1 MDNFKNEIYENL
13 GLSENTQERIVDA
26 MENAAKSNII
36 PDTDNIRRIKSMR
49 KNTHSDILKRVAVAS
64 LSLGLSGA
72 LIAGVII
79 YTNNNHN
86 DKKISAKKV
95 TQTTENIKST
105 EQTTEKETSAP
116 EITDVNTYA
125 IENKFKKL
133 ELIYYADLYEKVR
146 IDKWELRLIK
156 NDKKEGAFDICLQTG
171 KEKEI
176 LVDRIQRSHDNTQVL
191 FYSYGEN
198 VYYFDENG
206 LKELNINTQKVT
218 RLFKYTDSTKEVCK
232 AFPNTNL
239 SHRYSIFKIDDKDYI
254 YRHPGA

>member
-26 MENAAKSNII
+26 MENAAKSNIT

-125 IENKFKKL
+125 IENKFIMQTFMKKL
-133 ELIYYADLYEKVR
+133 ESI
-146 IDKWELRLIK
+146 
-156 NDKKEGAFDICLQTG
+156 
-171 KEKEI
+171 
-176 LVDRIQRSHDNTQVL
+176 
-191 FYSYGEN
+191 
-198 VYYFDENG
+198 NG
-206 LKELNINTQKVT
+206 N
-218 RLFKYTDSTKEVCK
+218 
-232 AFPNTNL
+232 
-239 SHRYSIFKIDDKDYI
+239 
-254 YRHPGA
+254 